1 MARESIA
8 FVPGSFDPITIGH
21 IDIIE
26 RASRLF
32 SKVYVVVAQNADKT
46 YMFTPGQ
53 RLEIAKDAIS
63 HIENAEVI
71 FCDGIVAE
79 LAVKM
84 GASALVKGVRDGKDL
99 EYETHIA
106 RVNRGIAPD
115 IETVLLCA
123 NESVKSISST
133 AVRKLISY
141 GMPIDKYVGS
151 KASEFIKSIS
161 K

>member
-8 FVPGSFDPITIGH
+8 FVPGSFDPITLGH

-26 RASRLF
+26 RSAKLF
-32 SKVYVVVAQNADKT
+32 LKVYVVIAQNAEKT
-46 YMFTPGQ
+46 YMFTPSQ
-53 RLEIAKDAIS
+53 RIDIVKAAVS
-63 HIENAEVI
+63 HIANAEVI

-79 LAVKM
+79 LAIKM
-84 GASALVKGVRDGKDL
+84 GATALVKGVRDAKDL
-99 EYETHIA
+99 EYEANIA
-106 RVNRGIAPD
+106 RVNQGIAPEL
-115 IETVLLCA
+115 ETVFLPA
-123 NESVKSISST
+123 NESIKGISST

-151 KASEFIKSIS
+151 KASEVIKSIS